1 MEAMEISRSGLN
13 VEWQRLQVI
22 AENIANMNTTRTAD
36 GGAYQAKR
44 LVSGPVE
51 GFAQVLS
58 SQLATQFGEANASR
72 KGVTVYD
79 VATINGATRQY
90 YDPAHPHANETGY
103 VTVPAISQAEEMA
116 LMIKTTR
123 SYEANLVALSSA
135 QQMYS
140 SALQVGR
147 SS

>member
-36 GGAYQAKR
+36 GGAYLARR
-44 LVSGPVE
+44 LISGPID
-51 GFAQVLS
+51 GFARVLS
-58 SQLATQFGEANASR
+58 SQISPTNATK
-72 KGVTVYD
+72 KGVTVYE
-79 VATINGATRQY
+79 VATLNSATRQY
-90 YDPAHPHANETGY
+90 FDPAHPHADEAGF
-103 VTVPAISQAEEMA
+103 VTVPAVSQAEEMA

-123 SYEANLVALSSA
+123 SYEANLVALSAA

-147 SS
+147 QS

>member
-1 MEAMEISRSGLN
+1 MEAMEISRSGLD

-22 AENIANMNTTRTAD
+22 AQNIANMNTTRTAG
-36 GGAYQAKR
+36 GGAYVARR

-51 GFAQVLS
+51 GFSQVLARYS
-58 SQLATQFGEANASR
+58 GQPAPP
-72 KGVTVYD
+72 KHGVTVYD
-79 VATINGATRQY
+79 VASTGAGTRRV
-90 YDPAHPHANETGY
+90 YDPEHPHADENGFVNE
-103 VTVPAISQAEEMA
+103 PAVSQAEEMS

-123 SYEANLVALSSA
+123 AYEANLVALAAA

-147 SS
+147 QS

>member
-1 MEAMEISRSGLN
+1 MEAMEISRTGLD

-22 AENIANMNTTRTAD
+22 AQNLANMNTTRTA
-36 GGAYQAKR
+36 GGGVFNARR

-51 GFAQVLS
+51 GFARVM
-58 SQLATQFGEANASR
+58 ANYPGMGPAPKR
-72 KGVTVYD
+72 GVMVYD
-79 VATINGATRQY
+79 VAVAGAGTRQY
-90 YDPAHPHANETGY
+90 YDPAHPHADTAGM
-103 VTVPAISQAEEMA
+103 VTIPAVSQAEEMS

-123 SYEANLVALSSA
+123 VYEANLVALAAA

-147 SS
+147 QS

>member
-1 MEAMEISRSGLN
+1 MEAMEISRTGLD

-22 AENIANMNTTRTAD
+22 AQNLANMSTTRTAD
-36 GGAYQAKR
+36 GGVYSARR

-51 GFAQVLS
+51 GFARIM
-58 SQLATQFGEANASR
+58 ASYPGQGPAPR
-72 KGVTVYD
+72 RGVTVYD
-79 VATINGATRQY
+79 IALAGAGTRQY
-90 YDPAHPHANETGY
+90 FDPAHPHADTEGM
-103 VTVPAISQAEEMA
+103 VTVPAVSQAEEMS

-123 SYEANLVALSSA
+123 VYEANLVALAAA

-147 SS
+147 QA